1 MTLLATG
8 VKFLKN
14 PDAIHYLEIICYQG
28 NGWLKHISLLL
39 AVSGSVSVFT
49 GIFRVCVIQLKTSQE
64 TLLVSNVFSNM
75 NSFSFLN
82 SPSLSIKMRTS
93 SLIPRWTQIRIPTP
107 YFCKGLESESES
119 VP

>member
-1 MTLLATG
+1 MNVLISSFVFQCPFNTRLFHSQINLIILQIPGMTLLATG

-39 AVSGSVSVFT
+39 AISGSVSVFA

-64 TLLVSNVFSNM
+64 TLLVSRVFNNM
-75 NSFSFLN
+75 FQLQ
-82 SPSLSIKMRTS
+82 K
-93 SLIPRWTQIRIPTP
+93 
-107 YFCKGLESESES
+107 
-119 VP
+119 

>member
-64 TLLVSNVFSNM
+64 TLMVNKLFSIM
-75 NSFSFLN
+75 ISFSLLCLRTDQVYPF
-82 SPSLSIKMRTS
+82 MRIS
-93 SLIPRWTQIRIPTP
+93 SQNPAPPPEI
-107 YFCKGLESESES
+107 
-119 VP
+119 